1 MLCQFIPIETQM
13 ESITAEVYEK
23 AMNDIRK
30 HGYKDETVRSINATF
45 RKLIHLCHQKGLL
58 AANILESA
66 DNIRTKPK
74 DDYRVIPKEQFD
86 AIDQYF
92 QTHRYIRQGTNN
104 YKKYRL
110 MFSLLYYT
118 GIRLG
123 ECLALQYEDFEFFS
137 HFKKGK
143 EPKDKPLLDFPTAS
157 DLEREHLMGTQL
169 KVTKTYLSDLKLTKE
184 PKNLKKRNIV
194 LNPATV
200 RLYQRLHA
208 EHILDGGAD
217 TDRIFGW
224 GHAASNNMLQKA
236 CKKLGLPSYHC
247 HEFRHTFISNM
258 VREGVPLSVIS
269 MISSDTQETILK
281 RYSHMFEKDEVMV
294 LKALSNLK

>member
-1 MLCQFIPIETQM
+1 M
-13 ESITAEVYEK
+13 
-23 AMNDIRK
+23 
-30 HGYKDETVRSINATF
+30 
-45 RKLIHLCHQKGLL
+45 
-58 AANILESA
+58 
-66 DNIRTKPK
+66 
-74 DDYRVIPKEQFD
+74 
-86 AIDQYF
+86 QYD
-92 QTHRYIRQGTNN
+92 
-104 YKKYRL
+104 
-110 MFSLLYYT
+110 
-118 GIRLG
+118 
-123 ECLALQYEDFEFFS
+123 DFEFFS

-258 VREGVPLSVIS
+258 VREGVPLPVIS
-269 MISSDTQETILK
+269 MISGDTQETILK